1 MNFEGGDLSDLQHRI
16 GSNCTSFYDV
26 QSSWSK
32 KIGSPTKNHGAVTV
46 VFRGRNTVTFWR
58 HSISRRFAVEIYNNP
73 TERSYW
79 ISEQRARRDA
89 VMLTR

>member
-1 MNFEGGDLSDLQHRI
+1 MNFECGDQSDLQHRI

-58 HSISRRFAVEIYNNP
+58 HSISRRFAVETSYNP
-73 TERSYW
+73 TDKGYR